1 MVAEEIDGTTPLDL
15 RNLFLLS
22 AQRPLPL
29 PPSLCARPTS
39 KPNLTQVAELT
50 EILQKRLGV
59 STMSFAAPMG
69 GGGGFGGGSPAAGG
83 APAAAAAAPAEE
95 KTEFDVKLD
104 AVDGDA
110 RLKVIKEVR
119 AATGLGLKEA
129 KEVVERAPTV
139 IKAGMKKE
147 EAAELKAKLEAA
159 GAKVSLE

>member
-1 MVAEEIDGTTPLDL
+1 MMAREIDRLHPNVSTFFLFKNTDVPSFLNHQTPKLK
-15 RNLFLLS
+15 N
-22 AQRPLPL
+22 
-29 PPSLCARPTS
+29 
-39 KPNLTQVAELT
+39 QVAELT

-59 STMSFAAPMG
+59 SAMSFAAPMG
-69 GGGGFGGGSPAAGG
+69 GGGGGAPAAGG
-83 APAAAAAAPAEE
+83 GAPSAAAAAPPAEE

-139 IKAGMKKE
+139 VKAGVKKE

>member
-1 MVAEEIDGTTPLDL
+1 
-15 RNLFLLS
+15 
-22 AQRPLPL
+22 
-29 PPSLCARPTS
+29 
-39 KPNLTQVAELT
+39 
-50 EILQKRLGV
+50 
-59 STMSFAAPMG
+59 MSFAAPAG
-69 GGGGFGGGSPAAGG
+69 GGGGAPASAGGGG
-83 APAAAAAAPAEE
+83 APAAAAAPAEE
-95 KTEFDVKLD
+95 KTEFDVRLD

-139 IKAGMKKE
+139 VKAGMKKE